1 MGGPTNFVMLV
12 DRGPVGDDFSS
23 PCKFAE
29 KVWNAQA
36 AGASAVLVVNYED
49 RHTTMEAPDDQDEV
63 SYKYLRNITIPAAFL
78 TKTDGQALKDL
89 LRKGKD
95 AYVSLDWTDVLPKRE
110 VVEWEFWSNSNDQ
123 CGAVC
128 DVQKEFVKEFVPAA
142 RQLEGNWTKF
152 TPHYIVWVCPSAYR
166 VRKEENG
173 RSFLPPRFFVF
184 GTSSFFFFLPQTFS
198 PPYGNETSL
207 LPKPSP
213 SQKPTQGSAE
223 CRAQCTHGG
232 RYCTPDPDGD
242 LRAGYSGA
250 DIVAE
255 NLRQLCVFKLAAA
268 AGRPWVWWDYVTRF
282 GEQCSMASKQYGAA
296 CGERVFADVGGREW
310 ASVEEL
316 RSCVGDV
323 RKDEPNAMLESEM
336 ARQRGGGGGGQG
348 GQTGE
353 VFILPTIR
361 INGRQYRG
369 RLAYDDVLTAICAGF
384 PAEGRRPAICSAAAS
399 GDACRAGSA
408 AALACGANKDGKT
421 GCRNKAGGGGY
432 ECVCGPGFLSHKG
445 PDGAE
450 ACLNINE
457 CVSASLGD
465 LDPKCT
471 CERCACKDTYGK

>member
-198 PPYGNETSL
+198 PPHRKRNLPSPQTL
-207 LPKPSP
+207 PLPK
-213 SQKPTQGSAE
+213 TN
-223 CRAQCTHGG
+223 
-232 RYCTPDPDGD
+232 
-242 LRAGYSGA
+242 AGIRRVPRPVHPRGA
-250 DIVAE
+250 
-255 NLRQLCVFKLAAA
+255 LLH
-268 AGRPWVWWDYVTRF
+268 AGPRRGPPR
-282 GEQCSMASKQYGAA
+282 G
-296 CGERVFADVGGREW
+296 
-310 ASVEEL
+310 L
-316 RSCVGDV
+316 
-323 RKDEPNAMLESEM
+323 L
-336 ARQRGGGGGGQG
+336 RGGHRRREPPAALRLQARGRGGQAVG
-348 GQTGE
+348 LVGLRHALRRAVLDGVE
-353 VFILPTIR
+353 AV
-361 INGRQYRG
+361 RG
-369 RLAYDDVLTAICAGF
+369 RLRREGVR
-384 PAEGRRPAICSAAAS
+384 GRR
-399 GDACRAGSA
+399 
-408 AALACGANKDGKT
+408 
-421 GCRNKAGGGGY
+421 
-432 ECVCGPGFLSHKG
+432 GPGVGFCR
-445 PDGAE
+445 GAQE
-450 ACLNINE
+450 LRRGRAQGR
-457 CVSASLGD
+457 A
-465 LDPKCT
+465 
-471 CERCACKDTYGK
+471 